1 VQHVFDRDLKR
12 TQRDIAATRPNSAEY
27 DYIRDEIS
35 DRLVDRLLDIKRD
48 FRTVLDLGCHSG
60 HIAKSLQKQSERLG
74 EGDSLMGIESLTQV
88 DRSEKML
95 KRDED
100 LVVLPS
106 SVQHEMLVADE
117 EDLPF
122 ESESFDLIISNLSLH
137 WVNNLPGTLSQVKRL
152 LKPDGAFI
160 ASMFGGDTLREL
172 RTSFY
177 LADLERDGGVSP
189 HVSPFAEVADCGM
202 LLQQAGFS
210 LPTVDTDTFHIEYP
224 CPFTLMEHLQGMGE
238 GNVALQR
245 RSFVPKET
253 FLATASMYQTMY
265 GLSDESIPAT
275 FQVNYMIG
283 WSPHTSQQQPLN
295 RGSGEVSLKDVVVD
309 KG

>member
-1 VQHVFDRDLKR
+1 VLVYQVPKGLLLQKSMAVRLGGSRRLLSSSNFFTAMNEPVVQHVFDRDLKR

-137 WVNNLPGTLSQVKRL
+137 WVNNLPGTLSQDIFLPCRSGKRW
-152 LKPDGAFI
+152 
-160 ASMFGGDTLREL
+160 
-172 RTSFY
+172 
-177 LADLERDGGVSP
+177 
-189 HVSPFAEVADCGM
+189 
-202 LLQQAGFS
+202 
-210 LPTVDTDTFHIEYP
+210 
-224 CPFTLMEHLQGMGE
+224 
-238 GNVALQR
+238 
-245 RSFVPKET
+245 RS
-253 FLATASMYQTMY
+253 
-265 GLSDESIPAT
+265 
-275 FQVNYMIG
+275 
-283 WSPHTSQQQPLN
+283 
-295 RGSGEVSLKDVVVD
+295 
-309 KG
+309 